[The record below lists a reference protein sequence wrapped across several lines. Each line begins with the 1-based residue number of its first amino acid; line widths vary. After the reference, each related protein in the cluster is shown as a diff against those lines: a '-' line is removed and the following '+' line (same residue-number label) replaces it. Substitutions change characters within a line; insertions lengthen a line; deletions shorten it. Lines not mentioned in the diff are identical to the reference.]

1 MIHVAGG
8 SEPSNAT
15 CHGKCFESVA
25 EMLDSCLQ
33 AHTVHHIGIEKW
45 QDLDLIAWL
54 CDCVYEQKVFF
65 EKCHK
70 TNIVLHWPC
79 SDWAA
84 AVFPFQC
91 SLKSTRA
98 VMVGFNCIGLGA
110 PAAVLGG
117 YKGRSAVNG
126 LWITLDNVQGVY
138 R

>member
-33 AHTVHHIGIEKW
+33 VHTVHHIGIEKW

-79 SDWAA
+79 CVSFPMLTEEHKSSDGRIQLYL
-84 AVFPFQC
+84 F
-91 SLKSTRA
+91 
-98 VMVGFNCIGLGA
+98 
-110 PAAVLGG
+110 GG
-117 YKGRSAVNG
+117 SCCCAGR
-126 LWITLDNVQGVY
+126 I
-138 R
+138 